1 MITDCERTVDKIMD
15 RIPGKTTRPGLIYL
29 CELVKDAIA
38 DVPGFIIE
46 LGTYWGRSAMVL
58 AMGSVGD
65 QHRRRIIT
73 IDNFSEGEDATKP
86 EQGGQPEFWD
96 VQRRFKCNGRVYLV
110 YGETDVVPRCV
121 RGQEIA
127 MVFVDGDH
135 HGIQVERDL
144 LTWKPLVSK
153 GGIMAFDDYG
163 SKRWPAVQKIVDKHM
178 GDWTLL
184 GEPRG
189 SVIAFRR

>member
-1 MITDCERTVDKIMD
+1 MARFE
-15 RIPGKTTRPGLIYL
+15 GKTNQEGLTYL
-29 CELVKDAIA
+29 CELVKDGIA

-46 LGTYWGRSAMVL
+46 LGTYYGRSTMVIAM
-58 AMGSVGD
+58 STVGD

-73 IDNFSEGEDATKP
+73 IDNFTEGTDATKP
-86 EQGGQPEFWD
+86 EQGGQPEFWE
-96 VQRRFKCNGRVYLV
+96 VQRRFKCNGRIYLV
-110 YGETDVVPRCV
+110 YGESDVVPRCV

-127 MVFVDGDH
+127 FVFVDADH
-135 HGIQVERDL
+135 HGVQLQRDIA
-144 LTWKPLVSK
+144 TWKPLVRE

-163 SKRWPAVQKIVDKHM
+163 SKRWPAVQKIVDKEM
-178 GDWTLL
+178 GDWTQM